1 MRLNVR
7 NCLHLSRARE
17 DGNGERSTV
26 TEKNCAAN
34 TLLSL
39 AMGALAVVG
48 AVAVVNAVKR
58 CMPRVKAQMESV
70 GEDCKDCCE
79 GIGKAV
85 KTEVADCAEKI
96 REDLS
101 SDHNAC
107 DNTHSDTCEDC

>member
-1 MRLNVR
+1 MGG
-7 NCLHLSRARE
+7 
-17 DGNGERSTV
+17 DGNGEGSTV

-34 TLLSL
+34 TLLTL
-39 AMGALAVVG
+39 AMGALTVVG

-58 CMPRVKAQMESV
+58 YMPRVKAQMESV

-85 KTEVADCAEKI
+85 KTEITDCAEKI

-101 SDHNAC
+101 SDCDAC
-107 DNTHSDTCEDC
+107 GSSCNSTCEDC